1 MRTALCTLAFIIVFA
16 SAALSRHLVVPV
28 EGVIDGGLAAF
39 VERALSAAANEGA
52 DGVLLHI
59 DTPGGRIDSAVAI
72 KDAILRSS
80 VPVIAFVDKSAI
92 SAGALI
98 SLACD
103 SLYMATGASIGAAT
117 AVDLQGN
124 KASEKVISY
133 FRAQMCATAEATGR
147 RTDLAEAMVD
157 EDIAVEGVIEAGK
170 LLTLTTNEALELDF
184 ADGTADTV
192 EDVLA
197 LAGHPDATYV
207 RLTLTWAEYVVRFLT
222 HPLVSSLLMS
232 VGFLGILV
240 EIRTPGWGVGGT
252 IAIIA
257 LVLFFGSQYIVRLA
271 GWEELLLFTVGIV
284 LLAIEAFII
293 PGFGIAGV
301 GGIVCIVASMYL
313 SLVGRMPHIA
323 DFERAAYMMGC
334 AILLTAAGAVLIL
347 RFLPGSAL
355 FRRLALET
363 VEGADAGYTSA
374 DTDDSLMGAQGVT
387 LTPLRPSGKALV
399 GGRKLDVVAE
409 GEFLDRDVSVTVTE
423 ARGSRVVVKRAE

>member
-1 MRTALCTLAFIIVFA
+1 MRTALCTLAYIIVLA
-16 SAALSRHLVVPV
+16 SPTSARHLVVPV

-39 VERALSAAANEGA
+39 VERTLTSAADEGA
-52 DGVLLHI
+52 DSVILQI
-59 DTPGGRIDSAVAI
+59 DTPGGRIDSAVSI

-80 VPVIAFVDKSAI
+80 VPVIAFVDKNAI

-103 SLYMATGASIGAAT
+103 SLYMATGSSIGAAT

-133 FRAQMCATAEATGR
+133 FRAQMRATAEATGR

-192 EDVLA
+192 EDVLL
-197 LAGHPDATYV
+197 LAGQEDASYV
-207 RLTLTWAEYVVRFLT
+207 RLTLTWAELIVRFLT
-222 HPLVSSLLMS
+222 HPMVSSLLMS
-232 VGFLGILV
+232 VGFLGIII

-252 IAIIA
+252 IAIVA
-257 LVLFFGSQYIVRLA
+257 LALFFGSQYIVQLA
-271 GWEELLLFTVGIV
+271 GWEELMLFTAGIV
-284 LLAIEAFII
+284 LLVIEAFVI

-301 GGIVCIVASMYL
+301 GGIGCIIVSMYL
-313 SLVGRMPHIA
+313 SLVGRIPRIA
-323 DFERAAYMMGC
+323 DFERAAIMLGG
-334 AILLTAAGAVLIL
+334 AFLLTAAASALIL
-347 RFLPGSAL
+347 RFLPKSAL
-355 FRRLALET
+355 FRKFALET
-363 VEGADAGYTSA
+363 VEGADDGYTSA
-374 DTDDSLMGAQGVT
+374 DTDDTLVGARGVT
-387 LTPLRPSGKALV
+387 LTPLRPAGKAFV

-409 GEFLDRDVSVTVTE
+409 GEFLDRDVPVAVTE
-423 ARGSRVVVKRAE
+423 ARGSRVVVKQAD